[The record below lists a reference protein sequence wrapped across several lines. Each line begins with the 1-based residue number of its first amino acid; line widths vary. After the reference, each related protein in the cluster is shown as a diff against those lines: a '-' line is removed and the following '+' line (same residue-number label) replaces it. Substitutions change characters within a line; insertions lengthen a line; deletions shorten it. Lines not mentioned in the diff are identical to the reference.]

1 MGGAASCSQSRLYR
15 AVKKNKEAEIPFLL
29 EVKKVNPNHIPQHES
44 EPVLAIA
51 CKQNNLPIV
60 RELITNKDHPA
71 DPNAQDADGL
81 SIFNRAVRADN
92 MELVK
97 LLLD

>member
-1 MGGAASCSQSRLYR
+1 MAASRACNQSCLYR
-15 AVKKNKEAEIPFLL
+15 AIKNNSKAEMSLILRTL
-29 EVKKVNPNHIPQHES
+29 KLNPDHIPQ
-44 EPVLAIA
+44 VLAIA
-51 CKQNNLPIV
+51 CDQNNLSIV